1 MGRATDSEVANVT
14 ASVRP
19 YRSEGWCGH
28 KLPSDGWQ
36 TGRLFALAHSPFR
49 MHWADLFE
57 RATDYETTVE
67 TIRDCLGDHREGNDA

>member
-1 MGRATDSEVANVT
+1 
-14 ASVRP
+14 
-19 YRSEGWCGH
+19 
-28 KLPSDGWQ
+28 
-36 TGRLFALAHSPFR
+36 